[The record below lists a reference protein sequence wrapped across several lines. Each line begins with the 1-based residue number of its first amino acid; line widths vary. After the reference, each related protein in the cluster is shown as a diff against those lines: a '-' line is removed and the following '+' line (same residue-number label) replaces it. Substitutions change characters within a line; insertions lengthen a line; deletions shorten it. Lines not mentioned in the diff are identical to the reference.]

1 MSEKRE
7 KVVLAYSGGLDT
19 SVAIKWIPE
28 KYNMDVIT
36 VTIDLG
42 AVKDL
47 EGIRQ
52 KALKIGAKKAIVV
65 DAKETFVKYFI
76 YPALQAG
83 ALYEGV
89 YPLATALGRPL
100 IAKLL
105 ADVAH
110 EEKADAVAHGCTGK
124 GNDQVRLDVSLNVLN
139 SNLQIIAPVREWRMT
154 RDEEIRYAEE
164 HNIPVEAKIKS
175 PYSTDEN
182 LWGRSIECGVL
193 EDPWAEPPEEVYKWT
208 KNPKETPDEPEYL
221 EIHFDRGIPVAINNE
236 EMDGIIIINT
246 LNARGGKHG
255 VGRIDHLE
263 NRLVG
268 IKSREIYEAPAA
280 NILHT
285 AHRALEGMIMTKD
298 ALRFKETVS
307 TQYADLIYN
316 GLWFSAFHQDLV
328 AYVMSSQRIMNGTIR
343 VRLSKGTCTV
353 VGRKSPLSLY
363 SEKLAT
369 YQKED
374 TFDHSA
380 SVGFIKIYGLPVK
393 IQAQKQMDVL
403 VGRETPQLDSIM
415 PPKLKPV
422 KASEK

>member
-124 GNDQVRLDVSLNVLN
+124 GNDQVRLDVSLSVLN
-139 SNLQIIAPVREWRMT
+139 PNLQIIAPVREWRMT
-154 RDEEIRYAEE
+154 RDEEIKYAEE

-208 KNPKETPDEPEYL
+208 KNAKETPDEPEYL

-236 EMDGIIIINT
+236 ETDGITIINT

-280 NILHT
+280 IILHT

-298 ALRFKETVS
+298 ALRFKETIS

-403 VGRETPQLDSIM
+403 VGRETLQLDSIM
-415 PPKLKPV
+415 PPKIKPV

>member
-19 SVAIKWIPE
+19 SVAIKWIPG

-124 GNDQVRLDVSLNVLN
+124 GNDQVRLDVSLSVLN
-139 SNLQIIAPVREWRMT
+139 PNLQIIAPVREWRMT
-154 RDEEIRYAEE
+154 RDEEIKYAEK

-208 KNPKETPDEPEYL
+208 KNAKETPDEPEYL

-236 EMDGIIIINT
+236 ETDGITIINT

-280 NILHT
+280 IILHT

-403 VGRETPQLDSIM
+403 VGRETLQLDSIM

>member
-124 GNDQVRLDVSLNVLN
+124 GNDQVRLDVSLSVLN
-139 SNLQIIAPVREWRMT
+139 PNLQIIAPVREWRMT
-154 RDEEIRYAEE
+154 RDEEIKYAEK

-208 KNPKETPDEPEYL
+208 KNAKETPDEPEYL

-236 EMDGIIIINT
+236 ETDGITIINT

-280 NILHT
+280 IILHT

-403 VGRETPQLDSIM
+403 VGRKTLQLDSIM

>member
-1 MSEKRE
+1 MTEQRRKT
-7 KVVLAYSGGLDT
+7 VVLAYSGGLDT

-76 YPALQAG
+76 FPALQAG

-105 ADVAH
+105 ADVAK
-110 EEKADAVAHGCTGK
+110 EENANAVAHGCTGK
-124 GNDQVRLDVSLNVLN
+124 GNDQVRLDVALQVLN
-139 SNLQIIAPVREWRMT
+139 PKLEIIAPVREWKMT
-154 RDEEIRYAEE
+154 RDEEIEYAEQ
-164 HNIPVEAKIKS
+164 HHIPVEAKIKS

-193 EDPWAEPPEEVYKWT
+193 EDPWTEPPEEVYKWT
-208 KNPKETPDEPEYL
+208 KSVKDAPHEPQYI
-221 EIHFDRGIPVAINNE
+221 EIRFEKGIPVALNDGEI
-236 EMDGIIIINT
+236 DGITLINT
-246 LNARGGKHG
+246 LNAWGGKHG

-268 IKSREIYEAPAA
+268 IKSREIYEAPAGI
-280 NILHT
+280 ILHT
-285 AHRALEGMIMTKD
+285 AHRALEGMVMTKD
-298 ALRFKETVS
+298 ALRFKDIVS
-307 TQYADLIYN
+307 AHYADLIYN

-328 AYVMSSQRIMNGTIR
+328 AYVLSSQRILNGTIR
-343 VRLSKGTCTV
+343 VRLSKGTCAV

-380 SVGFIKIYGLPVK
+380 SLGFIKIYGLPVK
-393 IQAQKQMDVL
+393 IQAQKQMDIL
-403 VGRETPQLDSIM
+403 TGREALHLESIM
-415 PPKLKPV
+415 PPKV
-422 KASEK
+422 KSIDE